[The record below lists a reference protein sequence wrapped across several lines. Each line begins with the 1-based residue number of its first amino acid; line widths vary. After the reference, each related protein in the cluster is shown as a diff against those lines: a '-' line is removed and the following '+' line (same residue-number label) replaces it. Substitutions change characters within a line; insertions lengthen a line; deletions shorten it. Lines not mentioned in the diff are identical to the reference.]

1 MLLAMGLTLG
11 LFVGALAVA
20 SAQDDVD
27 ISFTLPSGATSD
39 LFGGLD
45 GATGAYFPWVPYGSE
60 LDGMGPFYGAVT
72 VQNLDEDNARDL
84 FFFPGVGENDQ
95 AYGHPFIVANVQPNA
110 SVTVNAGSLGL
121 PQPGGSV
128 RVHSFPVGT
137 GYDSSSQEITV
148 AAQADDDDDF
158 IFGDEPFLGAL
169 AGTVKNVSPM
179 PSQSGK
185 TSAAHITV
193 DGYSGMTAA
202 QLSDDNNQHILPIVQ
217 TNTGWNTMIRIAS
230 FGAEN
235 DPNANVSYTVTL
247 YESGGQGAAGP
258 SSGTFTGQ
266 IRGGG
271 TASID
276 ILADPAIDEGWVGN
290 AYITANVPIGAVAE
304 RYKSETDMLLTN
316 VSRPVMMAREN
327 QVAPLVFQNYNNWNS
342 GISVANL
349 EDYSVTVNIAYI
361 TPGGSQVGADQIT
374 IPQRGMEFVYTP
386 ASQDLNVSSFV
397 GAAVISANGDVHA
410 AVDQV
415 KYDGVGSDIGN
426 AMSYVTDSQYAG
438 FENPEADGFLLALP
452 LVQKGNPA
460 TGLGDTSGI
469 QFFNADPQQNVEFDI
484 EFYDPTGNLVAPTLT
499 TPISFNLSGHQGV
512 TVYTHNY
519 SEMPAGFQ
527 GSMVTEVDGGFG
539 LLAAVSNNVNYAV
552 QADGAAVFNLVNPDD
567 PIEFD
572 DFFNDDDEVL

>member
-1 MLLAMGLTLG
+1 MVVAMGLTLG
-11 LFVGALAVA
+11 LFVGALSIA
-20 SAQDDVD
+20 SAQTPVLSE
-27 ISFTLPSGATSD
+27 SFELPSGE
-39 LFGGLD
+39 

-72 VQNLDEDNARDL
+72 VQNLENEARDL
-84 FFFPGVGENDQ
+84 FFFPGVGANDQ
-95 AYGHPFIVANVQPNA
+95 AYGHPYIVANVQPRA
-110 SVTVNAGSLGL
+110 SVTVNAGDLNL
-121 PQPGGSV
+121 DQPGGSV

-137 GYDSSSQEITV
+137 GYDTSSQEITV
-148 AAQADDDDDF
+148 TADDADDVDAE
-158 IFGDEPFLGAL
+158 DETFLGAV

-185 TSAAHITV
+185 TTSAHITV

-217 TNTGWNTMIRIAS
+217 TNSGWNTIVRIGS

-271 TASID
+271 VAHID
-276 ILADPAIDEGWVGN
+276 ILADPAIDEEWVGN
-290 AYITANVPIGAVAE
+290 AFITANVPIGVVAE

-316 VSRPVMMAREN
+316 VSRPVEMA
-327 QVAPLVFQNYNNWNS
+327 QSTQIAPLVFQNYNNWNS

-349 EDYSVTVNIAYI
+349 EDNAVTVNIAYV
-361 TPGGSQVGADQIT
+361 TPGGSQIGADQIT
-374 IPQRGMEFVYTP
+374 IPSRGMEFVYTP
-386 ASQDLNVSSFV
+386 ASQDLSVNEFV
-397 GAAVISANGDVHA
+397 GAAVITANGENAIHA

-415 KYDGVGSDIGN
+415 KYDGVGSDIGD
-426 AMSYVTDSQYAG
+426 AMSYVTDAEFAVAASDSSNNFDFAG
-438 FENPEADGFLLALP
+438 NILALP

-460 TGLGDTSGI
+460 TGLGDTSGV
-469 QFFNADPQQNVEFDI
+469 QFFNADPQQNVQFAVT
-484 EFYDPTGNLVAPTLT
+484 FYDPTGNEVAPTLNV
-499 TPISFNLSGHQGV
+499 PIVFNLSGHQGV

-527 GSMVTEVDGGFG
+527 GSLVADVTSGGG
-539 LLAAVSNNVNYAV
+539 SLSAVSNNVNYAV
-552 QADGAAVFNLVNPDD
+552 QADGAAVFNLVNPGDNVIFEMFFD
-567 PIEFD
+567 YWD
-572 DFFNDDDEVL
+572 DFIFGG